1 MNPWILGTVAASTTL
16 LPILVLALIVFPLG
30 IADDGPPWS
39 IVFSRWFGMACYLLT
54 LVAVSVM
61 VILRRRRG
69 ITS

>member
-1 MNPWILGTVAASTTL
+1 
-16 LPILVLALIVFPLG
+16 
-30 IADDGPPWS
+30 
-39 IVFSRWFGMACYLLT
+39 MACYLLT